1 MRSGGRDRYDDTP
14 GAQTSS
20 LRARLARLERM
31 SPARSVREHEAHE
44 SLRNVNV
51 SISAQAY
58 EQIWILGIS
67 SRMVAETLNSPTR
80 VLHLPLSN
88 QRSYF
93 CDFNGQTMRV
103 MATLEDRVVT
113 VSWTSNC
120 PKT

>member
-1 MRSGGRDRYDDTP
+1 
-14 GAQTSS
+14 
-20 LRARLARLERM
+20 
-31 SPARSVREHEAHE
+31 VREHEAHE

-58 EQIWILGIS
+58 EPMWVLGIS

-80 VLHLPLSN
+80 VLHVLHLPLSN
-88 QRSYF
+88 RRSYF
-93 CDFNGQTMRV
+93 CDFNGQAVRV

-120 PKT
+120 QKT